1 MRDSDVVV
9 LWSTSRCKSELIIF
23 GKNKGRHHTMGSLI
37 SINQLNNKSM
47 GYNVTKVVLYFG
59 KYTQQR
65 DNSAEWWGQ
74 LSFEA
79 KQSLNVPKGF
89 EGVGFILRP
98 GKGCTYSQWLDDA
111 STDRMLRFCR
121 MPNTPAKRLA
131 DKCKD
136 DRLAFEVPIELLHNE
151 PQTAEHIGLKALKLF
166 VITVEDDRYGFTTEE
181 HFFGRDYEKID
192 TDGAVVKNK
201 DGKPIVHNSTRF
213 CYWKSMND
221 FGREAQLAA
230 ELRHWRVVESTA
242 EVLQRLA
249 DEFTSEK

>member
-23 GKNKGRHHTMGSLI
+23 GKNKGCHHTTGSLI
-37 SINQLNNKSM
+37 SINQLNSKM

-65 DNSAEWWGQ
+65 DHGAEWWGQ
-74 LSFEA
+74 LAFEA
-79 KQSLNVPKGF
+79 KQSLDVPGF
-89 EGVGFILRP
+89 EGIGFILRP

-121 MPNTPAKRLA
+121 MPNTPAKRLG

-136 DRLAFEVPIELLHNE
+136 DRLAFEVPIELLHKE
-151 PQTAEHIGLKALKLF
+151 PTTVEHVGLKALKLF
-166 VITVEDDRYGFTTEE
+166 VLTVEDEKYGFTTEE

-192 TDGAVVKNK
+192 TDGVVVKNK

-230 ELRHWRVVESTA
+230 ELRRWRTIESTA

-249 DEFTSEK
+249 GEFSADKK

>member
-23 GKNKGRHHTMGSLI
+23 GKNKGRHLTTGSLI
-37 SINQLNNKSM
+37 SINQLNKRMS
-47 GYNVTKVVLYFG
+47 YNVTKVVLYFG
-59 KYTQQR
+59 KYAHQR

-74 LSFEA
+74 LAFEA
-79 KQSLNVPKGF
+79 KQSLDAPKGF

-121 MPNTPAKRLA
+121 MPNTPAKKLV
-131 DKCKD
+131 DKCKGD
-136 DRLAFEVPIELLHNE
+136 KLAFEVPIEILHKE
-151 PQTAEHIGLKALKLF
+151 PTNVEHIGLKALKLF
-166 VITVEDDRYGFTTEE
+166 VITVEDDKYGFTTEE
-181 HFFGRDYEKID
+181 HFFGRVYEKID
-192 TDGAVVKNK
+192 TDGVVVKNK

-213 CYWKSMND
+213 FYWKSLND

-230 ELRHWRVVESTA
+230 ELRHWRVVESTS

-249 DEFTSEK
+249 DEFSANK

>member
-1 MRDSDVVV
+1 MSY
-9 LWSTSRCKSELIIF
+9 S
-23 GKNKGRHHTMGSLI
+23 
-37 SINQLNNKSM
+37 
-47 GYNVTKVVLYFG
+47 VTKVVLYFG

-65 DNSAEWWGQ
+65 DHGAEWWGQ
-74 LSFEA
+74 LCFEA
-79 KQSLNVPKGF
+79 KQSIDVPGF
-89 EGVGFILRP
+89 EAIGFILRP

-121 MPNTPAKRLA
+121 MPNTPAKRLG
-131 DKCKD
+131 DRCKD
-136 DRLAFEVPIELLHNE
+136 GRSAFEVPIELLHKE

-166 VITVEDDRYGFTTEE
+166 VITVEDDKYGFTTEE

-192 TDGAVVKNK
+192 TDGVVVKNK

-213 CYWKSMND
+213 CYWQSMND

-230 ELRHWRVVESTA
+230 ELRRWRAVESTS

-249 DEFTSEK
+249 DEFSADKK

>member
-1 MRDSDVVV
+1 MSY
-9 LWSTSRCKSELIIF
+9 S
-23 GKNKGRHHTMGSLI
+23 
-37 SINQLNNKSM
+37 
-47 GYNVTKVVLYFG
+47 VTKVVLYFG

-74 LSFEA
+74 LYFEA
-79 KQSLNVPKGF
+79 KQSLDVPGF

-121 MPNTPAKRLA
+121 MPNSPAKRLV
-131 DKCKD
+131 DKCKEE
-136 DRLAFEVPIELLHNE
+136 RLAFEVPIALLHEE
-151 PQTAEHIGLKALKLF
+151 PQASEHIGLKALKLF
-166 VITVEDDRYGFTTEE
+166 VITVECDKYGFTTEE
-181 HFFGRDYEKID
+181 HFFGRDYEKVD
-192 TDGAVVKNK
+192 ADGEVVKNK

-230 ELRHWRVVESTA
+230 ELRHWRIVESTS

-249 DEFTSEK
+249 DEFTTNKK

>member
-1 MRDSDVVV
+1 MS
-9 LWSTSRCKSELIIF
+9 
-23 GKNKGRHHTMGSLI
+23 
-37 SINQLNNKSM
+37 
-47 GYNVTKVVLYFG
+47 YNVTKVVLYFG

-65 DNSAEWWGQ
+65 DHGAEWWGQ
-74 LSFEA
+74 LCFEA
-79 KQSLNVPKGF
+79 KQSLEVPGF

-98 GKGCTYSQWLDDA
+98 GKGCTYSQWLDDV

-121 MPNTPAKRLA
+121 MPNSPSNRLG

-136 DRLAFEVPIELLHNE
+136 NRLAFEVPIELLHKE

-166 VITVEDDRYGFTTEE
+166 VITVEDDKYGFTTEE
-181 HFFGRDYEKID
+181 HFFGRDHEKVD
-192 TDGAVVKNK
+192 ADGTVVKNK

-230 ELRHWRVVESTA
+230 ELRRWRVAESTA

-249 DEFTSEK
+249 DEFTTKK

>member
-1 MRDSDVVV
+1 
-9 LWSTSRCKSELIIF
+9 
-23 GKNKGRHHTMGSLI
+23 
-37 SINQLNNKSM
+37 M

-65 DNSAEWWGQ
+65 DHGAEWWGQ
-74 LSFEA
+74 LCFGE
-79 KQSLNVPKGF
+79 KQSLEVPGF
-89 EGVGFILRP
+89 EGVGVVLRT

-136 DRLAFEVPIELLHNE
+136 DRLAFEVPTELLHNE
-151 PQTAEHIGLKALKLF
+151 PTNVEHIGLKALKLF

-192 TDGAVVKNK
+192 TDE
-201 DGKPIVHNSTRF
+201 I
-213 CYWKSMND
+213 
-221 FGREAQLAA
+221 GRA
-230 ELRHWRVVESTA
+230 HV
-242 EVLQRLA
+242 
-249 DEFTSEK
+249 